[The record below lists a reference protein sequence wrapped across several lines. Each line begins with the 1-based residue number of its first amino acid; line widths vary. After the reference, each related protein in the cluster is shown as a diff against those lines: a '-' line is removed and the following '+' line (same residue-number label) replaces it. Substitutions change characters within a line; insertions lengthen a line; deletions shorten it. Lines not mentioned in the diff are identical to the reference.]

1 MGHSQRH
8 IASILKIGLA
18 TVDKDLHYLR
28 REAKVNISR
37 YIDEY
42 VPAECENC
50 VDGLNN
56 FLTEAWNMSTDKKCR

>member
-1 MGHSQRH
+1 MGHGQRH

-18 TVDKDLHYLR
+18 TVNKDLHYLC
-28 REAKVNISR
+28 REAKVNNSR

-42 VPAECENC
+42 LPVEYENC

-56 FLTEAWNMSTDKKCR
+56 FLTS